1 MGAFDVNS
9 AYHRRVAVP
18 TVLSTAISP
27 ELADEAIT
35 LFTPLGSTE
44 QHGPHLPLDTDT
56 RIANAVATAAAG
68 ELAADTGD
76 GRTAL
81 APAIAYGSSGEHQS
95 FAGTI
100 SIGTE
105 ALTRVLVEYARSATQ
120 WCRRIVFV
128 NGHGGNI
135 EATVSAVRMLRSEGR
150 DIAWWACAVEGGDA
164 HAGHVETSLLL
175 HISPENVR
183 REEVLAGNS
192 APLRELMAPMRAGGV
207 AAVSAIGVLG
217 DPTTASSQ
225 EGARMLATMTRQ
237 CADAVRRWTP
247 DADGRLV

>member
-1 MGAFDVNS
+1 MNS

-68 ELAADTGD
+68 ELAGDTGD

-105 ALTRVLVEYARSATQ
+105 ALTQVLVEYARSATQ

-135 EATVSAVRMLRSEGR
+135 EATVSAVRLLRSEGR
-150 DIAWWACAVEGGDA
+150 DIAWWACVVEGGDA

-175 HISPENVR
+175 HISPDDVR
-183 REEVLAGNS
+183 REDVLAGNS

-247 DADGRLV
+247 GADGRLV

>member
-1 MGAFDVNS
+1 MNS

-56 RIANAVATAAAG
+56 RIASAVATAAARK
-68 ELAADTGD
+68 LAADAVG

-81 APAIAYGSSGEHQS
+81 APAIAYGASGEHQS

-105 ALTRVLVEYARSATQ
+105 ALRHLLVEYARSAAQ

-135 EATVSAVRMLRSEGR
+135 EATVSAVRLLRAEGR

-175 HISPENVR
+175 HISPDVVR

-192 APLRELMAPMRAGGV
+192 APLHELMAPMRAGGV

-225 EGARMLATMTRQ
+225 EGARMLATMTRR

>member
-1 MGAFDVNS
+1 MNS

-135 EATVSAVRMLRSEGR
+135 EATVSAVRLLRSEGR

-183 REEVLAGNS
+183 REDVLAGNS

>member
-1 MGAFDVNS
+1 MNS

-27 ELADEAIT
+27 ELADAAIT

-68 ELAADTGD
+68 ELAADTGQ

-105 ALTRVLVEYARSATQ
+105 ALTQVLVEYARSATQ

-135 EATVSAVRMLRSEGR
+135 EATVSAVRLLRSEGR

>member
-1 MGAFDVNS
+1 MNS

-27 ELADEAIT
+27 ELADAAIT

-44 QHGPHLPLDTDT
+44 QHGLHLPLDTDT

-68 ELAADTGD
+68 ELAADTGQ

-105 ALTRVLVEYARSATQ
+105 ALTQVLVEYARSATQ

-135 EATVSAVRMLRSEGR
+135 EATVSAVRLLRSEGR

>member
-1 MGAFDVNS
+1 MNS

-68 ELAADTGD
+68 ELAADTGH
-76 GRTAL
+76 GQTAL

-135 EATVSAVRMLRSEGR
+135 EATVSAVRLLRSEGR

>member
-1 MGAFDVNS
+1 MNS

-135 EATVSAVRMLRSEGR
+135 EATVSAVRLLRSEGR

-175 HISPENVR
+175 HIS
-183 REEVLAGNS
+183 L
-192 APLRELMAPMRAGGV
+192 L
-207 AAVSAIGVLG
+207 VSEKMFSICVFSCFYYCFWHLF
-217 DPTTASSQ
+217 Q
-225 EGARMLATMTRQ
+225 LQRFL
-237 CADAVRRWTP
+237 
-247 DADGRLV
+247 

>member
-1 MGAFDVNS
+1 MNS

-105 ALTRVLVEYARSATQ
+105 ALTRVLVEYGRSATQ

-135 EATVSAVRMLRSEGR
+135 EATVSAVRLLRSEGR

-247 DADGRLV
+247 DANGRLV

>member
-1 MGAFDVNS
+1 MNS

-68 ELAADTGD
+68 ELAVDTGD

-135 EATVSAVRMLRSEGR
+135 EATVSAVRLLRSEGR

>member
-1 MGAFDVNS
+1 MNS

-18 TVLSTAISP
+18 TVLSTATSR
-27 ELADEAIT
+27 ELADEALT

-56 RIANAVATAAAG
+56 RIAGAVATAAAQD
-68 ELAADTGD
+68 LAAKVGD
-76 GRTAL
+76 DRMVL
-81 APAIAYGSSGEHQS
+81 APAITYGASGEHQS

-100 SIGTE
+100 SIGTA
-105 ALTRVLVEYARSATQ
+105 ALTQVLVEYGRSATQ

-135 EATVSAVRMLRSEGR
+135 EAAVSAVRLLRSEGR
-150 DIAWWACAVEGGDA
+150 DVAWWACAIEGGDA

-175 HISPENVR
+175 HISPDTVR
-183 REEVLAGNS
+183 HEEVRVGNS

-217 DPTTASSQ
+217 DPTTASS
-225 EGARMLATMTRQ
+225 EDGARMLATMTRR
-237 CADAVRRWTP
+237 CADAVLRWTP

>member
-1 MGAFDVNS
+1 MNS

-135 EATVSAVRMLRSEGR
+135 EATVSAVRLLRSEGR

-183 REEVLAGNS
+183 REELLAGNS

>member
-1 MGAFDVNS
+1 MKS

-27 ELADEAIT
+27 ELADAAIT

-68 ELAADTGD
+68 ELAADTGQ

-105 ALTRVLVEYARSATQ
+105 ALTQVLVEYARSATQ

-135 EATVSAVRMLRSEGR
+135 EATVSAVRLLRSEGR

>member
-1 MGAFDVNS
+1 MNS

-135 EATVSAVRMLRSEGR
+135 EATVSAVRLLRSEGR

-247 DADGRLV
+247 DANGRLV